1 MSAKSAQD
9 FKKVWDTPTRLFHW
23 SIVCLVAFSWFTADQ
38 GYMQAHFWSGFIL
51 LVLLLFRI
59 AWGFFGSTTSRFSDF
74 LQRPSVILRYCKALK
89 RRERPRYAG
98 HNPIGGLAVMA
109 FLVIL
114 LAQAV
119 TGLFSNDG
127 VRFHGP
133 LALEISSNASDNLS
147 RWHRWLFNGVIA
159 LVWMHLV
166 AVFFYFF
173 VKNENLI
180 RPMFNG
186 KKIGRHLPP
195 RPELEFTSN
204 YRAVAIIAV
213 VSGALAYL
221 LL

>member
-1 MSAKSAQD
+1 
-9 FKKVWDTPTRLFHW
+9 
-23 SIVCLVAFSWFTADQ
+23 
-38 GYMQAHFWSGFIL
+38 MQAHFWSGFVL

-59 AWGFFGSTTSRFSDF
+59 AWGFWGSTTSRFSDF
-74 LQRPSVILRYCKALK
+74 LQRPSVVFRYFKALNQ
-89 RRERPRYAG
+89 RDRPRYAG
-98 HNPIGGLAVMA
+98 HNPMGGLAVMA
-109 FLVIL
+109 FLVTL
-114 LAQAV
+114 LAQAL

-133 LALEISSNASDNLS
+133 LALQISSSASDDLS

-166 AVFFYFF
+166 AVFYYFF

-186 KKIGRHLPP
+186 NKSNRHLPSG
-195 RPELEFTSN
+195 PEIEFMSN
-204 YRAVAIIAV
+204 SRALAIIAV
-213 VSGALAYL
+213 VSGVLAYL